1 MTEPSER
8 ELQRLDLLGPWPTGA
23 EDLEASHP
31 DWMIWRSR
39 GQDGTHGPWM
49 AQRSEFLTPRQQTRG
64 LRSTLTA
71 DTVDELGRLLDAQ
84 ERLREQEASDG

>member
-1 MTEPSER
+1 
-8 ELQRLDLLGPWPTGA
+8 
-23 EDLEASHP
+23 
-31 DWMIWRSR
+31 
-39 GQDGTHGPWM
+39 M

>member
-1 MTEPSER
+1 
-8 ELQRLDLLGPWPTGA
+8 
-23 EDLEASHP
+23 
-31 DWMIWRSR
+31 MIWRSR